1 MPLLYCGSHFST
13 TSMAQI
19 LFNLD
24 KIVFADCFLY
34 FHFFWIK
41 PIHSKRKTF
50 PYIFVTLF
58 FGTLCHHLFC
68 YLSLLPQKWCSQPP
82 IDLYVLVLTFYSTRL
97 ARQKFYLEK
106 NLSSESSRV
115 KFKNGIHST
124 RSSFHCFVSSEF
136 RVLVE

>member
-1 MPLLYCGSHFST
+1 MSQVVYKAYCGSHFST

-24 KIVFADCFLY
+24 KIVFADCFSC

-58 FGTLCHHLFC
+58 FGTLCHHSFC
-68 YLSLLPQKWCSQPP
+68 YLSLLPQKWCSHTPCWS
-82 IDLYVLVLTFYSTRL
+82 VLDFWKFFTDSVACKEIGHEESCYSTKILIFSFIWAGL
-97 ARQKFYLEK
+97 AALHKASIL
-106 NLSSESSRV
+106 
-115 KFKNGIHST
+115 
-124 RSSFHCFVSSEF
+124 
-136 RVLVE
+136 

>member
-1 MPLLYCGSHFST
+1 MSQVVYKAYCGSHFST

-24 KIVFADCFLY
+24 KIVFADCFSC

-58 FGTLCHHLFC
+58 CVNIYFVFIFINTKMMLLICTRFLKNQFGKINFYKLGFSLCISNWIFTDC
-68 YLSLLPQKWCSQPP
+68 VACQNQFRNRLLQ
-82 IDLYVLVLTFYSTRL
+82 
-97 ARQKFYLEK
+97 AK
-106 NLSSESSRV
+106 NL
-115 KFKNGIHST
+115 
-124 RSSFHCFVSSEF
+124 VSQT
-136 RVLVE
+136 